1 MNLHGEADAHFFSGI
16 VGALCLLPVC
26 LPVLT
31 RLYVRARGGG
41 LEARAMI
48 ARHEARS

>member
-31 RLYVRARGGG
+31 RLYVRVRGGG
-41 LEARAMI
+41 LEARTIMRDNAWGG
-48 ARHEARS
+48 